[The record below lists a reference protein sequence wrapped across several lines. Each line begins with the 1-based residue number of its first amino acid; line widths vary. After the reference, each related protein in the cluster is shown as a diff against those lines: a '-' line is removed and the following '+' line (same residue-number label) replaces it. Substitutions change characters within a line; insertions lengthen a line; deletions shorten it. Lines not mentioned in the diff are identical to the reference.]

1 MTPLILLLAAVQAGL
16 LLWSSIHLSNAAL
29 RPKKAGPFFWALA
42 TLVLPFAI
50 AKYSA
55 DHDRHRA
62 VCSAADCLVLTLCV
76 AGVRVFAV
84 SREEERLALDHED
97 ALRRAAD
104 AAEAARQA
112 WKTEQIKA
120 AAEALAARAAT
131 AQRIPVDPTQ
141 PPRHLTPSILRGGA
155 PSPRLPT
162 SPKK

>member
-1 MTPLILLLAAVQAGL
+1 MTSLILLLAAGQAGL
-16 LLWSSIHLSNAAL
+16 LLWGSIHLSNVAL
-29 RPKKAGPFFWALA
+29 RPKKAAAFFWALA

-62 VCSAADCLVLTLCV
+62 VCSAADCIVLALCV

-84 SREEERLALDHED
+84 SREEERLALEHED
-97 ALRRAAD
+97 SRRRAAE

-112 WKTEQIKA
+112 WKAEQIKTA
-120 AAEALAARAAT
+120 ADALAARAAT
-131 AQRIPVDPTQ
+131 AQRNPIDPSQ
-141 PPRHLTPSILRGGA
+141 PPRHLIPSILRGGA

>member
-16 LLWSSIHLSNAAL
+16 LLWGSIHLSNVAL
-29 RPKKAGPFFWALA
+29 RPKKTAPFFWALA
-42 TLVLPFAI
+42 TLALPFAI

-62 VCSAADCLVLTLCV
+62 VCSAADCVVLALCV

-84 SREEERLALDHED
+84 SREEERLALEHED
-97 ALRRAAD
+97 TLRRAAE

-112 WKTEQIKA
+112 WRAEQIKA
-120 AAEALAARAAT
+120 AADTLAARAAT
-131 AQRIPVDPTQ
+131 AQRPPVDPTQ